1 MLIAGANLR
10 ILKCM
15 SRKSLRV
22 LLSIW
27 GKLYQIEKEIKHF
40 SVSERLERRLSESVP
55 LLNQLFDKIR
65 EIRER
70 NDFLPKSSI
79 CSSNSVMQ
87 AFSFFADK
95 DSK

>member
-1 MLIAGANLR
+1 
-10 ILKCM
+10 M

-70 NDFLPKSSI
+70 NDFLPKSTLGQAVAYAPKNEAALRRYAHDGRWSI
-79 CSSNSVMQ
+79 VV
-87 AFSFFADK
+87 AV
-95 DSK
+95 